1 MLKQRKRI
9 LDETGFS
16 GIIET
21 YRFKRGLLLC
31 TNKEAVENAA
41 ASIEMEGFNVS
52 EQSKLWC
59 EQLLNHEITF
69 EEYLARA
76 LKQVGVSA

>member
-1 MLKQRKRI
+1 MNLFELNVSSNIDR
-9 LDETGFS
+9 FS
-16 GIIET
+16 
-21 YRFKRGLLLC
+21 

-41 ASIEMEGFNVS
+41 ASMEMEGFQVS

-69 EEYLARA
+69 DEYLARA

>member
-1 MLKQRKRI
+1 M
-9 LDETGFS
+9 
-16 GIIET
+16 
-21 YRFKRGLLLC
+21 C

-41 ASIEMEGFNVS
+41 ASMEMEGFQVS

-69 EEYLARA
+69 DEYLARA
-76 LKQVGVSA
+76 LKDLRSVYHADRYDAGQRKGRKCQRQQRKGNK

>member
-1 MLKQRKRI
+1 M
-9 LDETGFS
+9 
-16 GIIET
+16 
-21 YRFKRGLLLC
+21 C